1 MSVHQAQYAAREP
14 GAALRHG
21 GWLAARPVLRG
32 GRSVLAC
39 LLLSAFIMVAVPL
52 QYAGPPATVSYR
64 HDLAT
69 MTRAARYPVVAPAW
83 LPLSWSPV
91 SSAVALGGANGPGTA
106 TWHLGFAT
114 PSGTLASVE
123 QSDAAPA
130 AFVRRMT
137 NSGTPA
143 PAVRVDG
150 LLWRASANVGRAQRS
165 LYRTERDGGTLIVTG
180 NATWAQLRVLAASL
194 RVQPRR

>member
-1 MSVHQAQYAAREP
+1 M
-14 GAALRHG
+14 
-21 GWLAARPVLRG
+21 
-32 GRSVLAC
+32 LAC
-39 LLLSAFIMVAVPL
+39 LLLTAFIIVAVPL
-52 QYAGPPATVSYR
+52 QYAGSPATVSYQ

-69 MTRAARYPVVAPAW
+69 MTRAARYPVVAPGG

-106 TWHLGFAT
+106 TWYLGFAA

-130 AFVRRMT
+130 AFIRRMT

-143 PAVRVDG
+143 PTVRVAG
-150 LLWRASANVGRAQRS
+150 LLWRASANTGRGQRS
-165 LYRTERDGGTLIVTG
+165 LYRTERNGSALIVTG
-180 NATWAQLRVLAASL
+180 NASWAQLRVLAASL
-194 RVQPRR
+194 RVQPRT

>member
-1 MSVHQAQYAAREP
+1 MSVQQAQYAVREP
-14 GAALRHG
+14 GTALPHG
-21 GWLAARPVLRG
+21 RG

-39 LLLSAFIMVAVPL
+39 LLLTAFIIVAVPL
-52 QYAGPPATVSYR
+52 QSAGSPATVSYQ

-69 MTRAARYPVVAPAW
+69 MTRAVRYPVVAPAG
-83 LPLSWSPV
+83 LSWSPV

-123 QSDAAPA
+123 QSDAAAA

-143 PAVRVDG
+143 PAVRVAG
-150 LLWRASANVGRAQRS
+150 LLWRASANAGRGQRS

-194 RVQPRR
+194 RVQPRS